1 MTSRYPL
8 LRHLHSGRL
17 LGLALV
23 AMPGLAA
30 PALAEERDPFA
41 PLPPLPLLR
50 EGVAGT
56 RQIPGYIAPGV
67 RAGAVLLSPQI
78 TARTDADSNVL
89 TTRTGK
95 QGDVA
100 VAIAPAMV
108 AGVDL
113 ADLHMS
119 FSAQAEALRYARL
132 TEQNRE
138 TFALQAQ
145 AAPPSGRALQLGAS
159 LGWSLKDEPNYTAS
173 AADGDGPTRY
183 HQLAGTLGLAA
194 AFGPNRIAATLDFD
208 RYDYLAVFRSGQMI
222 SQSFRDQRVLTAG
235 LRAEHGLP
243 GGKTLFVQAD
253 YSRADSRRPTPAF
266 DRSWRGGEAL
276 AGIRGDLTPL
286 VSVELAA
293 GYDWRNYRSPAYR
306 NWGGLAYRA
315 KAEWYATPL
324 ISLQAVSRRD
334 MVDAGL
340 PGSAGVVVDSGQVRV
355 FYEVRRNLNLVASTG
370 FSHES
375 YRDGP
380 AAGLTARNVSA
391 GLEAK
396 YALSSRYLVGA
407 YARYRNR
414 SSASPLLARLGG
426 AVEGGLSLRLKL

>member
-1 MTSRYPL
+1 VYLRKTFDPHPMTSRYPL

-145 AAPPSGRALQLGAS
+145 AARPLGGALQLGAS

-266 DRSWRGGEAL
+266 DRSCRHPWRPHPAGQRRTGRRLRL
-276 AGIRGDLTPL
+276 AKLPFTRLPQLGR
-286 VSVELAA
+286 
-293 GYDWRNYRSPAYR
+293 
-306 NWGGLAYRA
+306 
-315 KAEWYATPL
+315 
-324 ISLQAVSRRD
+324 
-334 MVDAGL
+334 AGL
-340 PGSAGVVVDSGQVRV
+340 SRQGGMVRHPVDQPSGR
-355 FYEVRRNLNLVASTG
+355 FPPRHGRC
-370 FSHES
+370 
-375 YRDGP
+375 RP
-380 AAGLTARNVSA
+380 
-391 GLEAK
+391 
-396 YALSSRYLVGA
+396 
-407 YARYRNR
+407 
-414 SSASPLLARLGG
+414 ARLGRR
-426 AVEGGLSLRLKL
+426 GGGQRAGPRIL